1 MAHAELD
8 ATSTIKSSHSSNS
21 LSYTPAIL
29 KSAGQ
34 QLEQQPSQ
42 TAAAAESNCSVA
54 DAQRSS
60 SNQQQRRKTVYFT
73 VGQRQEV
80 AIFEDYTPSED
91 IKSLFSSAAEAGP
104 HDILKMYTPE
114 GSLVN
119 ISNRLESNRPD
130 TPYRLELVAAHFN
143 KGSLPEQLRA
153 ELALLDERVSD
164 LERRMHDLA
173 SLYPQDVQAMRD
185 ELEQHKQILG
195 LCRAGTTFR
204 HSGMGRPYWNRH
216 KARRKSESE
225 KRLVCEKYLHI
236 STMTLT
242 EEIRRCLRMPTFDNW
257 QWEDE
262 EILLLLQQMYVDL
275 DLLRKF
281 DIDLNVLRKFL
292 CQVYMNYNEVPFHNF
307 QHCFTVSQMMY
318 GIIWCLNLPDKIG
331 DLETLIL
338 LTSCICHDLDHPG
351 FNNIYQINARTELAL
366 RYNDISPLENHH
378 CSVAFNIL
386 EDPTANVFRSFPPEV
401 YKSVREG
408 IIRCIL
414 ATDMARHNEILNQ
427 FNQIAPEFDYN
438 NRAHINLLCMV
449 LIKVSDISNEARPM
463 DVAEPWLDCLLQEF
477 FEQSDREKMEGLP
490 VTPFMDR
497 DKITKPSSQCSFI
510 GFVLLPLFEA
520 IGRLYPELDTLIV
533 NPVREA
539 LDYYRKLNEASRR
552 NLEQPASPTPAA
564 NEQKETSASIADSS
578 SIKSSEQQAGQH
590 LLDNEGKTVEHPTIV
605 AATPTTPISR
615 ERSFSQE
622 EEIRRFSFGLDP
634 DTFTEVEICEK
645 TFSFKISTD
654 IRPLPGWSNNGG
666 GSGTY
671 NGRQPP
677 STFRRASLA
686 VMSAYSLYLA
696 RAIRKE
702 DLPIYFGPCVSTA
715 LAESARILAGG
726 TVRSA
731 TNSPTQ
737 SGPYRDAVIQEE
749 EDEITLDI
757 PTVAATASTHNGV
770 VLDMH
775 KETSESLDL
784 QQHNGRQK
792 GRTEITAPLASV
804 EDVTDSVVSVAP
816 VVTSRQPSRDNP
828 LLIRLRQ
835 WTDRFGLNA
844 VRSASAEPPE
854 NGVTDVPKSP
864 KLLGSRKIVSSSL
877 SRLFS
882 RSSSNK
888 AGQQQQSTAHSVAS
902 PESNRLPMLATSA
915 GSRRRSKTIIS
926 ATEMSRSLDDVPAAH
941 MITDS
946 TNHPSQKRLD

>member
-8 ATSTIKSSHSSNS
+8 ATTIKSSHSTNS
-21 LSYTPAIL
+21 LSYSPAIL
-29 KSAGQ
+29 KGGQ
-34 QLEQQPSQ
+34 QLQQQPSQ
-42 TAAAAESNCSVA
+42 ISAESIGNCSVA
-54 DAQRSS
+54 NAPP

-195 LCRAGTTFR
+195 LCRAGTTFP

-275 DLLRKF
+275 DLLKKF

-552 NLEQPASPTPAA
+552 NLEQPASPTPAV
-564 NEQKETSASIADSS
+564 NEQKETTASIADSS

-590 LLDNEGKTVEHPTIV
+590 LFDNEGKTMDHPTIV
-605 AATPTTPISR
+605 GATPTTPISR

-622 EEIRRFSFGLDP
+622 EEIRRFSFGLDA

-666 GSGTY
+666 GNGTC
-671 NGRQPP
+671 NGRQPS

-686 VMSAYSLYLA
+686 VMSAS
-696 RAIRKE
+696 
-702 DLPIYFGPCVSTA
+702 

-726 TVRSA
+726 TARSA
-731 TNSPTQ
+731 TSSPTQ
-737 SGPYRDAVIQEE
+737 SGPCTYRGAVIQEE

-757 PTVAATASTHNGV
+757 PTVATASIHNGV

-775 KETSESLDL
+775 KETLESLDL
-784 QQHNGRQK
+784 QHNGQQK
-792 GRTEITAPLASV
+792 GRAEITAPLASV
-804 EDVTDSVVSVAP
+804 EDVTDSVVAVAP
-816 VVTSRQPSRDNP
+816 VATASRQPSRDNP

-835 WTDRFGLNA
+835 WTDRFGLNP

-854 NGVTDVPKSP
+854 NGAADVPKSP
-864 KLLGSRKIVSSSL
+864 KLLGSRKIVSNSL

-882 RSSSNK
+882 RSSSHK
-888 AGQQQQSTAHSVAS
+888 AAQQQQSMANSVAS
-902 PESNRLPMLATSA
+902 PESNYLPMPASSA
-915 GSRRRSKTIIS
+915 GSRRRSKTIIN

>member
-8 ATSTIKSSHSSNS
+8 ATTIKSSHSSNS
-21 LSYTPAIL
+21 LSYSLAIL
-29 KSAGQ
+29 KSGQ
-34 QLEQQPSQ
+34 QLQQEPSQ
-42 TAAAAESNCSVA
+42 IAALSIGSVA
-54 DAQRSS
+54 DAPRI
-60 SNQQQRRKTVYFT
+60 NQQQRRKTVYFT
-73 VGQRQEV
+73 VGQRKEV
-80 AIFEDYTPSED
+80 AIFEDFTPSEE

-225 KRLVCEKYLHI
+225 KRLVCEKYLRI

-275 DLLRKF
+275 DLARKF
-281 DIDLNVLRKFL
+281 DIDLDVLRKFL

-318 GIIWCLNLPDKIG
+318 GIIWCLDLPDKIG

-386 EDPTANVFRSFPPEV
+386 EDPTANLFRSFPPDV

-552 NLEQPASPTPAA
+552 NLEQPASPTPAV
-564 NEQKETSASIADSS
+564 NEQKETTASIADSS

-590 LLDNEGKTVEHPTIV
+590 LLDNEGKTMDHPTIV
-605 AATPTTPISR
+605 GATPTTPISR
-615 ERSFSQE
+615 ERSLSQE

-634 DTFTEVEICEK
+634 DTFTEVEVCEK

-654 IRPLPGWSNNGG
+654 IRPLPGWSNNSAGNA
-666 GSGTY
+666 TY

-686 VMSAYSLYLA
+686 VMSAS
-696 RAIRKE
+696 
-702 DLPIYFGPCVSTA
+702 

-731 TNSPTQ
+731 TTSPTQ
-737 SGPYRDAVIQEE
+737 SAPGTHRGAVIQEE
-749 EDEITLDI
+749 EDEITLDM
-757 PTVAATASTHNGV
+757 PTVATASTRNGV

-784 QQHNGRQK
+784 QHNGQQK

-804 EDVTDSVVSVAP
+804 EDVTDSVAAVAG
-816 VVTSRQPSRDNP
+816 VATARQPSRDNP

-835 WTDRFGLNA
+835 WTDRFGLNP

-854 NGVTDVPKSP
+854 NGVADVPKSP

-888 AGQQQQSTAHSVAS
+888 SGQQQQSTANSVAS
-902 PESNRLPMLATSA
+902 PESNHLPMPATSA
-915 GSRRRSKTIIS
+915 SSRRRSKTIIS

-946 TNHPSQKRLD
+946 TNHPSPKRLD